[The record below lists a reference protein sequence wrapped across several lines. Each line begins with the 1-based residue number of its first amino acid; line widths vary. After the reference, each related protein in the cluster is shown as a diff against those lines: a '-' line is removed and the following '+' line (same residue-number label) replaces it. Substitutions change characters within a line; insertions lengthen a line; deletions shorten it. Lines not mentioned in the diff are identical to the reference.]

1 MPVATRPHGNQAGFS
16 LVDTLCGIVILGTG
30 LLALAA
36 AFSQGMI
43 LMSTTH
49 IQQVCKE
56 KAVEA
61 IESVTTARDTRVITW
76 AQIRNQGNGG
86 IFRDGP
92 QPLRIPGADGMVNTV
107 DDGAVETEVQPGPDG
122 VLGTG
127 DDTIYALDKFTRQ
140 IQITDVPG
148 EANLRQIVVTVR
160 YQNGPMVRQYQLTT
174 FVSAFA

>member
-1 MPVATRPHGNQAGFS
+1 MPEATRPHGNQAGFS

-43 LMSTTH
+43 LMSTGH

-61 IESVTTARDTRVITW
+61 IESVTTARDTRVIVW
-76 AQIRNQGNGG
+76 AQIYNQGNGG

-92 QPLRIPGADGMVNTV
+92 QPLRTPGPDGMVNTA
-107 DDGAVETEVQPGPDG
+107 DDGPIETEVLPGPDG

-127 DDTIYALDKFTRQ
+127 DDTVYTLNKYTRQ
-140 IQITDVPG
+140 IQITDVPA
-148 EANLRQIVVTVR
+148 EPNLRQIVVTVR
-160 YQNGPMVRQYQLTT
+160 YQNGQIVRQYQITT
-174 FVSAFA
+174 FISAFA